1 MRTKHT
7 LIPLNLPLPNYYKL
21 YMDTE
26 LFLFLNGLHA
36 DWLDPIMIF
45 ISGKLTWLPFYLVLL
60 FLLIKN
66 YKKQSVLVIIS
77 IILLIICSD
86 QISSSVFKPLF
97 ERPRPC
103 HNEAIKDLVYLP
115 NGHCGGAYGFISSHA
130 CNAFAL
136 AVFITQMLKQYYSKI
151 AWVMFVWASL
161 VAYSR
166 IYMGVHYPGDVLVG
180 AVVGAIIG
188 WGFVRVNKLIS
199 QKVNKC

>member
-1 MRTKHT
+1 M
-7 LIPLNLPLPNYYKL
+7 LNI
-21 YMDTE
+21 DTE

-45 ISGKLTWLPFYLVLL
+45 ISGKLSWTPFYLVLL
-60 FLLIKN
+60 YLIIKN
-66 YKKQSVLVIIS
+66 YKKQSILIIIG

-115 NGHCGGAYGFISSHA
+115 SGHCGGAYGFISSHA
-130 CNAFAL
+130 CNVFAL
-136 AVFITQMLKQYYSKI
+136 AVFITHILKRYYFNI
-151 AWVMFVWASL
+151 GWVMFIWATL

-180 AVVGAIIG
+180 ATVGALIG
-188 WGFVRVNKLIS
+188 WGFVRAYKSIR
-199 QKVNKC
+199 K

>member
-1 MRTKHT
+1 M
-7 LIPLNLPLPNYYKL
+7 LNI
-21 YMDTE
+21 DTE

-45 ISGKLTWLPFYLVLL
+45 ISGKLSWTPFYLVLL
-60 FLLIKN
+60 YLIIKN
-66 YKKQSVLVIIS
+66 YKKQSILIIIG
-77 IILLIICSD
+77 IILLIVCSD

-115 NGHCGGAYGFISSHA
+115 DGHCGGAYGFISSHA
-130 CNAFAL
+130 CNVFAL
-136 AVFITQMLKQYYSKI
+136 AVFITHILKRYYSKI
-151 AWVMFVWASL
+151 AWVMFVWAAM

-180 AVVGAIIG
+180 AAVGAVIG
-188 WGFVRVNKLIS
+188 WGFV
-199 QKVNKC
+199 KVYKSIRR

>member
-1 MRTKHT
+1 
-7 LIPLNLPLPNYYKL
+7 
-21 YMDTE
+21 MDTK

-60 FLLIKN
+60 FLVLKN
-66 YKKQSVLVIIS
+66 YKRQSILIIIG
-77 IILLIICSD
+77 IILLIVCSD
-86 QISSSVFKPLF
+86 QISSSIFKPLF

-115 NGHCGGAYGFISSHA
+115 TGHCGGAYGFISSHA

-136 AVFITQMLKQYYSKI
+136 AVFITKILKEHYSKI

-166 IYMGVHYPGDVLVG
+166 IYMGVHYPGDVVVG
-180 AVVGAIIG
+180 AIVGAIIG
-188 WGFVRVNKLIS
+188 ILIFKLYILCL
-199 QKVNKC
+199 KPNIKADI

>member
-1 MRTKHT
+1 
-7 LIPLNLPLPNYYKL
+7 
-21 YMDTE
+21 MDTE

-86 QISSSVFKPLF
+86 QISSSVFKTLF